1 MTAHAAPSSRP
12 LRWFVLSSSLALC
25 VAMACGGGAKVDGSG
40 DCTGSDCTSKNVCEK
55 TYPGKCGTPCTSTA
69 DCDAG
74 LHCGS
79 DDKCTA
85 ACVQGQQGQC
95 DEGLECTSD
104 GRCRSPLLGFGGA
117 GDGSGGEGGGDS
129 CIDVN
134 VSFDPQIP
142 TVILLVDQS
151 SSMNAGGGWSVP
163 ADYEP
168 WGCETN
174 GTWRWNVV
182 RNVLFN
188 PTSGVVKPLEDKV
201 RFGLTLYS
209 SDDFEIACPALDK
222 VPVALNN
229 YDAML
234 ERFECSELI
243 EDTPTQASLEDAVA
257 DLEAIDEPGPKIVIL
272 ATDGEPDTCEC
283 PDFSGA
289 HVPAECRGMNAA
301 AKQQEAMDGVVASA
315 GVARDKD
322 ITVHVINVSSPSNA
336 SLQAHLEDV
345 AEAGGGTVYPGFSP
359 DELQAAF
366 QEIIDGARSC
376 VLELDGE
383 IASGK
388 SSSGDIRLNGEALA
402 YDDPNGWRVSSPT
415 QIELLGEAC
424 EAIKTGNHELTIKFP
439 CGSFIVR

>member
-283 PDFSGA
+283 PDFSGT

-301 AKQQEAMDGVVASA
+301 AKQQEAMDGVVAS
-315 GVARDKD
+315 G
-322 ITVHVINVSSPSNA
+322 
-336 SLQAHLEDV
+336 
-345 AEAGGGTVYPGFSP
+345 P

-388 SSSGDIRLNGEALA
+388 SSSGDIRLNGEKLA
-402 YDDPNGWRVSSPT
+402 YDDPNGWRGNSPT